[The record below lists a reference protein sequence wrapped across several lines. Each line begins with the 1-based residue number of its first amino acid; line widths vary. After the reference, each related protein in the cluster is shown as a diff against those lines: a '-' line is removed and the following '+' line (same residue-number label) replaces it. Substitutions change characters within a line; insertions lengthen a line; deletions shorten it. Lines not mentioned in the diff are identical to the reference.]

1 MYSTN
6 TDKAKLLVIEDNR
19 TMAEA
24 LKTFLSMDGFE
35 VSLAFDGIKGLEK
48 FRSQRPDC
56 VTLDIRLPGM
66 DGIEVLEKIEQYD
79 STVPV
84 IIISGMGTMDDAIK
98 ALKLGAWDYIKKP
111 IPNLEILS
119 RSLRRAIDRAALI
132 RENRRYRRELKKQLD
147 LRTKELQ
154 QAQKLE
160 ALGTLAGGIA
170 HDFNNL
176 LMVMNGYAEMGVIVS
191 DSESACRS
199 YFENIVAAGKR
210 AQDITSQ
217 ILRFS
222 RRGRKEYLPLLIYP
236 ILKESLKFV
245 EAAMPPFIE
254 LHHNIYTGPDTVMGN
269 PNELHQLL
277 MNLFTNAIYAIGEKR
292 GVIEVLLQR
301 ITLDEEQGPYRDTYR
316 DTEYVPCGG
325 AYLELIIRDSGCG
338 IDPAHMERIFDAFFT
353 TKPEGEGTGL
363 GLSIVKDIVTGM
375 GGVITV
381 ESAPGQGST
390 FFMLFPVTDSD
401 PCTMEARKETD
412 LLRGDE
418 AILLVDDNKPVLE
431 LTQHMLE
438 YLGYRV
444 TACETGLLA
453 FDIFMD
459 DPYAFDLAIIDQM
472 LPNIPG
478 TDLAERMLEIRPQ
491 FPIAMWT
498 GFSSV
503 LSSESARRLGAKCLL
518 PKPLDIHTLSVAV
531 RKALGDTEGIG

>member
-1 MYSTN
+1 MYPTS

-35 VSLAFDGIKGLEK
+35 VSLAFDGTNGLEK
-48 FRSQRPDC
+48 FKSQRPDC
-56 VTLDIRLPGM
+56 VALDLRLPGM

-84 IIISGMGTMDDAIK
+84 IVISGMGTIDDAIK

-111 IPNLEILS
+111 IPSLETLS
-119 RSLRRAIDRAALI
+119 RSLHRAIDRAARS
-132 RENRRYRRELKKQLD
+132 RENRRYQRELEKQLD
-147 LRTKELQ
+147 LKTKELQ

-191 DSESACRS
+191 DSGSPCRS

-222 RRGRKEYLPLLIYP
+222 RRGQKEYLPLLIYP
-236 ILKESLKFV
+236 ILKEGLKFV

-254 LHHNIYTGPDTVMGN
+254 LRHKIYTGPDTVMGN
-269 PNELHQLL
+269 PSELHQLL
-277 MNLFTNAIYAIGEKR
+277 MNLFTNAIYAIGDKK
-292 GVIEVLLQR
+292 GVIEVVLQR
-301 ITLDEEQGPYRDTYR
+301 VTLDEEQGPYRDT
-316 DTEYVPCGG
+316 DYVPCGG
-325 AYLELIIRDSGCG
+325 AYLELIIRDTGCG
-338 IDPAHMERIFDAFFT
+338 IDPAHMDRVFDAFFT
-353 TKPEGEGTGL
+353 TKPDGEGTGL
-363 GLSIVKDIVTGM
+363 GLSIVKNIVTSM

-381 ESAPGQGST
+381 ESAPMQGTT
-390 FFMLFPVTDSD
+390 FFMLFPVADSD
-401 PCTMEARKETD
+401 PCAMEACKETD

-418 AILLVDDNKPVLE
+418 AILLVDDNRPVLE

-503 LSSESARRLGAKCLL
+503 LSPESARRLGAKCLL
-518 PKPLDIHTLSVAV
+518 SKPLDIRTLSVAV
-531 RKALGDTEGIG
+531 RKALGDP